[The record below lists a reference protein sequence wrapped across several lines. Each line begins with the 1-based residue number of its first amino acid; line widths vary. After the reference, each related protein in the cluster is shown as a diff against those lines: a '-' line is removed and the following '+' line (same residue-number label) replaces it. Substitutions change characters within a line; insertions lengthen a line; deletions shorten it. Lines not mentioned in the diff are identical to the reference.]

1 MTTQKRRI
9 IKWSRFLG
17 KWSISRILRWSVF
30 LFCMAWVAYNW
41 HADRPVNDLS
51 QRYTDAHSHWVGVE
65 GQAIHYRAIGPEK
78 APPILLLHD
87 EGSSL
92 HTWRQWADS
101 LSGKYRVIS
110 IDLPGFGLTGPNPRG
125 SYSAF
130 MYASFLQQFTDTLHL
145 GKFSLAGV
153 GLGAQIAWFY
163 AAEHPERLHKLILL
177 DAPGY
182 NKEPNSFFTIMART
196 PVFNRIMWSVTPR
209 PMFDIFLE
217 NVYADDRLVTD
228 SLVQRHFDLA
238 LRPGNR
244 KAYTDRVSVRDNR
257 PPVDFVERITTP
269 TLILWGAEDAI
280 ISPQHAYDFHR
291 HIKGALLKIYQ
302 NTGHWPQEENGGES
316 ARDVAAFLEDRF

>member
-1 MTTQKRRI
+1 MTNKRRI
-9 IKWSRFLG
+9 IKFSRFLG
-17 KWSISRILRWSVF
+17 KWSLSRVLRWGIF
-30 LFCMAWVAYNW
+30 LLCIGWVYKHW
-41 HADRPVNDLS
+41 HNDLTVNQVS
-51 QRYTDAHSHWVGVE
+51 QLYSDAASRWIDVD
-65 GQAIHYRAIGPEK
+65 GQAIHYRATGPEK
-78 APPILLLHD
+78 GIPILLLHD
-87 EGSSL
+87 EGSSA
-92 HTWRQWADS
+92 HTWRQWSDS
-101 LSGKYRVIS
+101 LSVKNRVIS

-130 MYASFLQQFTDTLHL
+130 MYASFLEHLTDSLKLPKFT
-145 GKFSLAGV
+145 LAGV
-153 GLGAQIAWFY
+153 GLGAQIAWFF

-182 NKEPNSFFTIMART
+182 NEESNNFFTVLART
-196 PVFNRIMWSVTPR
+196 PVLNRVMWTVTPR
-209 PMFDIFLE
+209 DVFGLYLE
-217 NVYADDRLVTD
+217 SIYSDDRLVRD

-238 LRPGNR
+238 LRAGNR

-291 HIKGALLKIYQ
+291 RIKGAVLKIYQ

-316 ARDVAAFLEDRF
+316 ARDVAAFLEDKF